1 LNFFSFYYTGEEWT
15 NPDSNEKFNLHKTG
29 FVVYMSI
36 ANVGNMATSIDKINL
51 GYYPNKKGFF
61 LKYIW
66 LTQWHTI
73 KPFTIPIVNDNFLY
87 VQSLR
92 VRNILLEESNK
103 DFINIGASVIGVS
116 YFEQQKVWG
125 NFNPFM
131 NKD

>member
-1 LNFFSFYYTGEEWT
+1 
-15 NPDSNEKFNLHKTG
+15 
-29 FVVYMSI
+29 MSI